1 MSAHELELYRYGVT
15 DLLDDLRDA
24 TDPLERRIVAFT
36 VFERTAE
43 LMLLTEGSWIGT
55 GKYLPRRLRALSAE
69 RAHLLAEPLLI
80 GDLTVFA
87 DRAEDELRR
96 AGGRVQEGFVR

>member
-1 MSAHELELYRYGVT
+1 MSAHELELRRYGVT

-24 TDPLERRIVAFT
+24 TDPLERHIIAFT

-43 LMLLTEGSWIGT
+43 LMLLTEGSWIGS
-55 GKYLPRRLRALSAE
+55 GKYLPRRLRALSEE